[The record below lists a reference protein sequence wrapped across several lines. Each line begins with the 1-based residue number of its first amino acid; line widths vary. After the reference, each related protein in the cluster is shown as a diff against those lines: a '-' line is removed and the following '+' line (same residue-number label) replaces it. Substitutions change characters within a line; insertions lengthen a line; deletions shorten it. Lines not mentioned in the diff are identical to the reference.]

1 MTNNSNY
8 KSPLHEFVDVYK
20 DIPNARYFID
30 MDGVLCDFVSG
41 ALAAHGV
48 EITDEIRNSL
58 TAHDLYGPD
67 QSPHVPWK
75 DASSFWGP
83 IAAQKSLFWRSIN
96 SLHSMEDIYALFK
109 QLPIERTFILTS
121 PSRNEGCR
129 LGKLQW
135 IADMGIEASVIFE
148 KKKWNYVRSENDI
161 LLDDNHIN
169 IKRWRAA
176 GGTAMCY
183 KQPWNLDIEVHAKP
197 VPLENIIAEV
207 FQKYD
212 STLYQLGDE

>member
-1 MTNNSNY
+1 MKSNET
-8 KSPLHEFVDVYK
+8 PLHQFVATYK

-30 MDGVLCDFVSG
+30 MDGVLCDFVAG

-58 TAHDLYGPD
+58 TAHDLYGPN
-67 QSPHVPWK
+67 QSPFVPWK
-75 DASSFWGP
+75 NADDFWAP
-83 IAAQKSLFWRSIN
+83 IAAQKSLFWRSLKSQHHTSELN
-96 SLHSMEDIYALFK
+96 KLFK

-148 KKKWNYVRSENDI
+148 KKKWRYVRSANDI
-161 LLDDNHIN
+161 LLDDHHIN
-169 IKRWRAA
+169 IKRWRNA
-176 GGTAMCY
+176 GGIAMCY
-183 KQPWNLDIEVHAKP
+183 KQPWNSDIDVHAAPTTP
-197 VPLENIIAEV
+197 VNEIITEV
-207 FQKYD
+207 FQNYS